1 MTSKELTELIRQN
14 TRIIL
19 PNFGAFLVKDGGEK
33 GFIPTNVSF
42 SPFLRYND
50 GMIEV
55 YVAKNRGI
63 SKEEASKVVFNFVE
77 NIKNELLEKGVFEV
91 EGLGFL
97 NRDQRGSLT
106 FSLSQKSEKKT
117 AIAKDEPDIIIKKED
132 EKPQPIVN
140 IDRTD
145 DKKDAWLA
153 EDKPQSE
160 EDADNKPKKIAR
172 TKATVEKLTTT
183 KKSSKSIKKIEEPV
197 TNEVESVKQDITIE
211 AKSEP
216 TFVLDG
222 EPEKSNE
229 IEPNIQ
235 ISTANMNEKL
245 IEIEKNEPEVQ
256 PKQVNMPDDYTVE
269 VIKVSNEEAPRKSFK
284 GLIYTIITLGI
295 LVALFFL
302 IRNYYFPPNIEPSNS
317 ETLNG
322 KAPESIIKD
331 DAEVNDKIDKPKDD
345 IDKAYNEQAKDDKS
359 VKEQKEKEQEDAIA
373 NTLIE
378 NAKEKEKEKV
388 KQNTTSSGIRYYV
401 IAGSFKNVD
410 NAKNFANNLKKLGYN
425 AAVVIQTSGM
435 NAVHIG
441 SYSTRD
447 EANNAMI
454 EFRSKLKNLW
464 ILKK

>member
-55 YVAKNRGI
+55 YVAKSRGI
-63 SKEEASKVVFNFVE
+63 SKEDASKVVFDFVE
-77 NIKNELLEKGVFEV
+77 NIKNELLEKGVFEID
-91 EGLGFL
+91 GLGYL

-106 FSLSQKSEKKT
+106 FTFSQKIDLKT
-117 AIAKDEPDIIIKKED
+117 IPAKEVPADFVKTENET
-132 EKPQPIVN
+132 PQPIVKV
-140 IDRTD
+140 DDPD
-145 DKKDAWLA
+145 DKKDVWLA

-183 KKSSKSIKKIEEPV
+183 KKSSKSTKKVEEPV

-216 TFVLDG
+216 TFVLEG
-222 EPEKSNE
+222 KPEKSNE
-229 IEPNIQ
+229 IEPTIQ
-235 ISTANMNEKL
+235 VSAANMNEKL

-256 PKQVNMPDDYTVE
+256 PKQETKPDDYSVE
-269 VIKVSNEEAPRKSFK
+269 VINEEQPKKSFK
-284 GLIYTIITLGI
+284 GIIYTIITLGI
-295 LVALFFL
+295 LVALFFIL
-302 IRNYYFPPNIEPSNS
+302 RNYYLPPKIENSNNES
-317 ETLNG
+317 LSG

-331 DAEVNDKIDKPKDD
+331 DAEVKDKIEIPKDD
-345 IDKAYNEQAKDDKS
+345 IDKAYNEQSEYDRFVA
-359 VKEQKEKEQEDAIA
+359 EQKEKEKKQEEAIA

-378 NAKEKEKEKV
+378 KAKEKEKV
-388 KQNTTSSGIRYYV
+388 KQNTTPSGIRFYV
-401 IAGSFKNVD
+401 IAGSFKNAD
-410 NAKNFANNLKKLGYN
+410 NAKSFANDLKKLGYN
-425 AAVVIQTSGM
+425 AAIVIQASGM
-435 NAVHIG
+435 SAVHIG
-441 SYSTRD
+441 SYSTHE
-447 EANNAMI
+447 EASKAMN
-454 EFRSKLKNLW
+454 EFKSKRKNLW